1 MAASNKVKISFDRS
15 DEKVRCSLVPHLS
28 AAFGRK
34 RISVLTDKDAEFREC
49 TASVL
54 IFSMNYVS
62 TKESLDDFL
71 KTGQRRHDKGHV
83 VVTVFYGVSRSELK
97 TNFAKALLEHC
108 TSYPGSQ
115 WCSAEEIITLPGHEE
130 INNQSDC
137 EFVEKI
143 ATDVYEKIFPKE
155 RIGIYSRMLQDISN
169 LLCSQQWGVKSI
181 GFWGMPG
188 IGKTELAKA
197 VFDQMSS
204 DYEVTCFL
212 QNFHETFETKGL
224 YSLLQEH
231 FKNLTDQNLPK
242 RVLVVLDDVRD
253 HLYAEYLLA
262 ELPSFSHGS
271 LIIITS
277 RDEQVLSQCQVNQT
291 YKVEGLN
298 KNEAMQLFSRC
309 YFKRD
314 VRETNLIADTS
325 MKVIEYADGNP
336 LVLRVYGKEMAASH
350 EQPSQKETLFLKLKQ
365 DPPHQIMEVV
375 KSSYHAL
382 SDNDKN
388 ILVYIAFCFTGK
400 HVEDVSKLLQ
410 DLGFFPEIGIHR
422 LVASSLVTIS
432 ENKLEMHNMIQA
444 VVKKIGRCNEDP
456 NTSFKCV
463 LGTEDIEAISMDA
476 SNLNPGVE
484 FSLFRSMYNLR
495 YLNIYYSDPRK
506 HCKAFESL
514 SLPYGL
520 RILHWETYPLRSL
533 PLDFDPSN
541 LVELNM
547 PYSQLQTL
555 WGGTKNLK
563 MLKRINLRHSQN
575 LLEVDE
581 LSEARNLEE
590 IDLCGCKNLQSFP
603 SIRNLHKLRV
613 VDLPSCTGIKSFPEF
628 PSNVELKFEGSPIK
642 TMSPQVP
649 LITVK
654 SLCEFL
660 DNQTKPLNF
669 ERHGPHI
676 LDILRPGSFLN
687 SQKRI
692 TNPDMVETPPTFK
705 DIMCE
710 KAILMSQWALE
721 NLKKF
726 RKVDF

>member
-1 MAASNKVKISFDRS
+1 
-15 DEKVRCSLVPHLS
+15 
-28 AAFGRK
+28 
-34 RISVLTDKDAEFREC
+34 
-49 TASVL
+49 
-54 IFSMNYVS
+54 
-62 TKESLDDFL
+62 
-71 KTGQRRHDKGHV
+71 
-83 VVTVFYGVSRSELK
+83 
-97 TNFAKALLEHC
+97 
-108 TSYPGSQ
+108 
-115 WCSAEEIITLPGHEE
+115 
-130 INNQSDC
+130 
-137 EFVEKI
+137 
-143 ATDVYEKIFPKE
+143 
-155 RIGIYSRMLQDISN
+155 MLQDIGN
-169 LLCSQQWGVKSI
+169 LLCNQQWGVKSI

-212 QNFHETFETKGL
+212 HNFHETFETKGL

-231 FKNLTDQNLPK
+231 FKNLTNQNVPK
-242 RVLVVLDDVRD
+242 RVLLVLDDVRN
-253 HLYAEYLLA
+253 HLYAESLLA
-262 ELPSFSHGS
+262 ELPSLSPGS

-277 RDEQVLSQCQVNQT
+277 RDEQVLSQYQVNQT

-309 YFKRD
+309 AFEKD
-314 VRETNLIADTS
+314 VKQTNLLKGIS

-336 LVLRVYGKEMAASH
+336 LALRVYGKEMSSQ
-350 EQPSQKETLFLKLKQ
+350 EQLSQKETLFLKLKQ

-382 SDNDKN
+382 SDNEKN

-410 DLGFFPEIGIHR
+410 DLGFFPEIGIDR
-422 LVASSLVTIS
+422 LVAKSLVTIS

-444 VVKKIGRCNEDP
+444 VIKKIGRCSEDP

-463 LGTEDIEAISMDA
+463 LGTTDIEAISLDA
-476 SNLNPGVE
+476 SNLNPDVQL
-484 FSLFRSMYNLR
+484 SLFRSMYNLR
-495 YLNIYYSDPRK
+495 YLNIYYSNPGK
-506 HCKAFESL
+506 HGKALESL

-520 RILHWETYPLRSL
+520 GFLHWETYPLKSL
-533 PLDFDPSN
+533 PQDFDPSN

-563 MLKRINLRHSQN
+563 MLKRINLRHSQK

-581 LSEARNLEE
+581 LSEALNIEE
-590 IDLCGCKNLQSFP
+590 VDLCGCRNLRRFP
-603 SIRNLHKLRV
+603 SIGNLHKLRI
-613 VDLPSCTGIKSFPEF
+613 VDLPSFTGIEIFPEF
-628 PSNVELKFEGSPIK
+628 PSNVELKLEGSLIE
-642 TMSPQVP
+642 TMSMSPP
-649 LITVK
+649 ASPIGVK

-660 DNQTKPLNF
+660 DNPTKPLNF

-676 LDILRPGSFLN
+676 LDILRPGSFYN
-687 SQKRI
+687 NQKRI
-692 TNPDMVETPPTFK
+692 TNPDMVETQPEFK

-710 KAILMSQWALE
+710 TAISMSQWVF
-721 NLKKF
+721 KKLNSF
-726 RKVDF
+726 RKVD